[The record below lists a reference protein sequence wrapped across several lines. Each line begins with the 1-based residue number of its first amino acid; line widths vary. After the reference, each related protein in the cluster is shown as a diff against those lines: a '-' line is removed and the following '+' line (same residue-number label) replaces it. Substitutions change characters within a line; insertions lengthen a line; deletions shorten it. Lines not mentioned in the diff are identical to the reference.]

1 MSRWLALWL
10 PRLPSD
16 RLIRSGQVSPGDK
29 PLIVYAK
36 TGNAY
41 TITSL
46 DRRASALGLRVGMP
60 VADARAVQ
68 PHLVA
73 VEADEEADGMLLDRI
88 ASWCDRYS
96 PIVVKD
102 PPHGLFID
110 LTGCSHLF
118 GGDGAVLS
126 DLEKRLTKQGFISR
140 SAIAPTPGAAWA
152 MARAGRARLADE
164 DTLGDILSPLPVT
177 ALRLEDSAITL
188 MKRLGLETIGQIMNG
203 PRKPFTA
210 RAGRHAMM
218 RLDQAFGRTRE
229 ALTPHR
235 PPPEQFALRRL
246 VEPITSMEA
255 VMTVAESLT
264 EELCS
269 RLRQDGKGALIFRL
283 HLFGVDNRT
292 RAVELGLS
300 RAESDPGIVLR
311 LLGERIGLTPQALD
325 AEFGF
330 DAIRLDAHEILPV
343 ILRPIDL
350 APVSIRDR
358 EAEARLVDRLAIRL
372 GDQSIGRPSVRLVHA
387 PERTNRWTK
396 LPVAANAPPLAEDG
410 VVRRPLTLFR
420 RAQPVTA
427 ISPMPDGPPKRFTWR
442 RIAHD
447 VIRAEGP
454 ERIAPNWLRA
464 PDDRTR
470 DYYRV
475 EDKDGRRFWLYSEG
489 PRDGMTPQWYL
500 HGIFP

>member
-1 MSRWLALWL
+1 MAIWL
-10 PRLPSD
+10 PRLPCD
-16 RLIRSGQVSPGDK
+16 RLIRSGKVLGGKQ
-29 PLIVYAK
+29 PLVVYAK

-41 TITSL
+41 SITSL
-46 DRRASALGLRVGMP
+46 DRQASMAGLRVGMAL
-60 VADARAVQ
+60 ADARALQ

-73 VEADEEADGMLLDRI
+73 VEADPDADALLLDQI
-88 ASWCDRYS
+88 AAWCDRYS
-96 PIVVKD
+96 PIVIKD

-118 GGDGAVLS
+118 GGDSAVLA
-126 DLEKRLTKQGFISR
+126 DVEKRLARLGFISR

-152 MARAGRARLADE
+152 MSRAGRARLADE
-164 DTLGDILSPLPVT
+164 DGLRDILAPLPVS

-188 MKRLGLETIGQIMNG
+188 MKRLGLDRIGQIMDG

-210 RAGRHAMM
+210 RAGKHAML
-218 RLDQAFGRTRE
+218 RLDQAFGRVKE
-229 ALTPHR
+229 ALSPYR

-246 VEPITSMEA
+246 VEPILSMEA
-255 VMTVAESLT
+255 VMTVAQSLAG
-264 EELCS
+264 ELCG
-269 RLRQDGKGALIFRL
+269 RLREDGKGALLFRL
-283 HLFGVDNRT
+283 HLFGVDNRS
-292 RAVELGLS
+292 REVELGLS
-300 RAESDPGIVLR
+300 RAENDAAIVLR
-311 LLGERIGLTPQALD
+311 LLGERLGLTPEAMD

-330 DAIRLDAHEILPV
+330 DALRLDAHEILPV

-350 APVSIRDR
+350 APVSLRDQ

-372 GDQSIGRPSVRLVHA
+372 GDTSIGRPSVRQVHA
-387 PERTNRWTK
+387 PERANRWTK
-396 LPVAANAPPLAEDG
+396 LPLIVDPPPLAEDG
-410 VVRRPLTLFR
+410 VVRRPLTLFP

-447 VIRAEGP
+447 VVRAEGP

-464 PDDRTR
+464 PNAQSR

-489 PRDGMTPQWYL
+489 PRDGMTPKWYL
-500 HGIFP
+500 HGLFP

>member
-1 MSRWLALWL
+1 
-10 PRLPSD
+10 
-16 RLIRSGQVSPGDK
+16 
-29 PLIVYAK
+29 
-36 TGNAY
+36 
-41 TITSL
+41 
-46 DRRASALGLRVGMP
+46 MP
-60 VADARAVQ
+60 VADARAMQ

-73 VEADEEADGMLLDRI
+73 VEADEEADAALLDRI

-118 GGDGAVLS
+118 GGDGAVLA
-126 DLEKRLTKQGFISR
+126 DLEKRLTRQGFISR
-140 SAIAPTPGAAWA
+140 AAVAPTPGAAWA
-152 MARAGRARLADE
+152 MARAGRARLAAD
-164 DTLGDILSPLPVT
+164 DDLRDHLAPLPVST
-177 ALRLEDSAITL
+177 LRLEDSAIVL
-188 MKRLGLETIGQIMNG
+188 MKRLGLETIGQIMDG
-203 PRKPFTA
+203 PRKPFSA
-210 RAGRHAMM
+210 RAGRHAML

-255 VMTVAESLT
+255 VMTVAGSLAD
-264 EELCS
+264 ELCE
-269 RLRQDGKGALIFRL
+269 RLRQDGKGACIFRL
-283 HLFGVDNRT
+283 NLFGVDNRT
-292 RAVELGLS
+292 RTVELGLS
-300 RAESDPGIVLR
+300 RPESDPAIVLR
-311 LLGERIGLTPQALD
+311 LLGERVGMTPEALD

-330 DAIRLDAHEILPV
+330 DALRLDAHEILPV
-343 ILRPIDL
+343 ILRATDL

-372 GDQSIGRPSVRLVHA
+372 GDASIGRPSVKTVHA
-387 PERTNRWTK
+387 PERVNRWTK
-396 LPVAANAPPLAEDG
+396 LPIIVDHPPPLAEDG

-420 RAQPVTA
+420 NAQPVTA
-427 ISPMPDGPPKRFTWR
+427 ISPMPDGPPRRFTWR

-447 VIRAEGP
+447 VVRAEGP

-464 PDDRTR
+464 PDGRTR

-475 EDKDGRRFWLYSEG
+475 EDGNGRRFWLYSEG
-489 PRDGMTPQWYL
+489 PRDGMTPQWFV
-500 HGIFP
+500 HGLFP

>member
-1 MSRWLALWL
+1 LA
-10 PRLPSD
+10 
-16 RLIRSGQVSPGDK
+16 GK
-29 PLIVYAK
+29 HPLVVYAK

-41 TITSL
+41 AIASL
-46 DRRASALGLRVGMP
+46 DRQASKAGLRVGMAL
-60 VADARAVQ
+60 ADARAMQ
-68 PHLVA
+68 PHLIA
-73 VEADEEADGMLLDRI
+73 VEADEEADATLLDQI
-88 ASWCDRYS
+88 AAWCDRYS
-96 PIVVKD
+96 PVVVKD

-118 GGDGAVLS
+118 GGDGAVLA
-126 DLEKRLTKQGFISR
+126 DIEKRLARQGFISR

-152 MARAGRARLADE
+152 MSRAGRARLADE
-164 DTLGDILSPLPVT
+164 ETLHDLLAPLPVST
-177 ALRLEDSAITL
+177 LRLEDSAIVL
-188 MKRLGLETIGQIMNG
+188 MKRLGLETIGQIMDG

-210 RAGRHAMM
+210 RAGKHAML
-218 RLDQAFGRTRE
+218 RLDQAFGRMKE
-229 ALTPHR
+229 PLAPHR

-246 VEPITSMEA
+246 VEPILSMEA

-269 RLRQDGKGALIFRL
+269 SLRQDGKGALIFRL

-292 RAVELGLS
+292 REIELGLS
-300 RAESDPGIVLR
+300 RAENDATIVLR
-311 LLGERIGLTPQALD
+311 LLGERIGMTPQALD

-330 DAIRLDAHEILPV
+330 DALRLDAHEILPI

-350 APVSIRDR
+350 APVSLRDQ

-372 GDQSIGRPSVRLVHA
+372 GDTSIGRPSVQLVHA
-387 PERTNRWTK
+387 PERANRWTK
-396 LPVAANAPPLAEDG
+396 LPLIVDAPPLAEDG
-410 VVRRPLTLFR
+410 VVRRPLTLFHK
-420 RAQPVTA
+420 AQLVTA

-447 VIRAEGP
+447 VVRAEGP

-464 PDDRTR
+464 PGAQAR

-475 EDKDGRRFWLYSEG
+475 EDKQGRRFWLYSEG
-489 PRDGMTPQWYL
+489 PHDGMAPKWYL
-500 HGIFP
+500 HGLFP

>member
-1 MSRWLALWL
+1 M
-10 PRLPSD
+10 
-16 RLIRSGQVSPGDK
+16 VSPGDK

-46 DRRASALGLRVGMP
+46 DRNASKAGLRVGMP
-60 VADARAVQ
+60 VADARAIHPQ
-68 PHLVA
+68 IVA
-73 VEADEEADGMLLDRI
+73 VEADEAADEALLDHI
-88 ASWCDRYS
+88 AGWCDRYS

-102 PPHGLFID
+102 PPRGLFID

-126 DLEKRLTKQGFISR
+126 DIQKRLEHQGFISR

-152 MARAGRARLADE
+152 MARASQAKLADD
-164 DTLGDILSPLPVT
+164 DTLRDLLAPLPVS
-177 ALRLEDSAITL
+177 ALRLEGSALTL
-188 MKRLGLETIGQIMNG
+188 MKRLGLDTIGQIMDG
-203 PRKPFTA
+203 PRKPFSA
-210 RAGRHAMM
+210 RAGKHAMM
-218 RLDQAFGRTRE
+218 RLDQAFGQARE
-229 ALTPHR
+229 PLTPHR
-235 PPPEQFALRRL
+235 PPPEQFALRKL
-246 VEPITSMEA
+246 VEPILSMEA

-264 EELCS
+264 GELCGS
-269 RLRQDGKGALIFRL
+269 LRQEGKGALLFRL
-283 HLFGVDNRT
+283 HLFGVDNKT
-292 RAVELGLS
+292 RHVELGLS
-300 RAESDPGIVLR
+300 RAENDPAIVRR
-311 LLGERIGLTPQALD
+311 LLGERLSLTPQALD

-330 DAIRLDAHEILPV
+330 DAIRLDAHEILPIV
-343 ILRPIDL
+343 LRPVDL
-350 APVSIRDR
+350 APVSLRDQ

-372 GDQSIGRPSVRLVHA
+372 GDQSIGRPSVRSVHA
-387 PERTNRWTK
+387 PERSNRWTK
-396 LPVAANAPPLAEDG
+396 MPITIDPPALAEDG

-442 RIAHD
+442 RIPHD
-447 VIRAEGP
+447 VVRAEGP

-464 PDDRTR
+464 PDGKAR

-489 PRDGMTPQWYL
+489 PRDGMAPQWYV

>member
-1 MSRWLALWL
+1 
-10 PRLPSD
+10 
-16 RLIRSGQVSPGDK
+16 
-29 PLIVYAK
+29 
-36 TGNAY
+36 
-41 TITSL
+41 
-46 DRRASALGLRVGMP
+46 MP
-60 VADARAVQ
+60 VADARALQ
-68 PHLVA
+68 PRLVA
-73 VEADEEADGMLLDRI
+73 VEAEEEADAELLDRI
-88 ASWCDRYS
+88 AAWCDRYS

-118 GGDGAVLS
+118 GGDGAVLA
-126 DLEKRLTKQGFISR
+126 DLGKRLTAQGFISR

-152 MARAGRARLADE
+152 MARTGRARLADE
-164 DTLGDILSPLPVT
+164 DNLREVLSPLPVG
-177 ALRLEDSAITL
+177 ALRLEPAATAL
-188 MKRLGLETIGQIMNG
+188 MKRLGLDTIGQILDA

-210 RAGRHAMM
+210 RAGQHAMM

-229 ALTPHR
+229 ALTPRR

-246 VEPITSMEA
+246 VEPVLSMDA
-255 VMTVAESLT
+255 VMTVTESLT
-264 EELCS
+264 GELCG
-269 RLRQDGKGALIFRL
+269 RLRQEGKGARLFRL

-292 RAVELGLS
+292 REVDLGLS
-300 RAESDPGIVLR
+300 RPESEPGIVRR
-311 LLGERIGLTPQALD
+311 LIGERLGRTPEALD

-330 DAIRLDAHEILPV
+330 DALRLDAHEILPV
-343 ILRPIDL
+343 ILHAVDL
-350 APVSIRDR
+350 APVSLRDP

-372 GDQSIGRPSVRLVHA
+372 GDQSIGRPSVRPVHA
-387 PERTNRWTK
+387 PERANRWTK
-396 LPVAANAPPLAEDG
+396 LPAAGKAPLPAEDG

-420 RAQPVTA
+420 QAQPVNA
-427 ISPMPDGPPKRFTWR
+427 ISPMPDGPPRRFIWR
-442 RIAHD
+442 RVPHD
-447 VIRAEGP
+447 VVRAEGP

-464 PDDRTR
+464 PGGRTR

>member
-1 MSRWLALWL
+1 MALWL
-10 PRLPSD
+10 PRLPAD
-16 RLIRSGQVSPGDK
+16 RLIRSGRAPADGQ

-60 VADARAVQ
+60 VADARAMQ

-73 VEADEEADGMLLDRI
+73 VEADPEADQVLLDHI
-88 ASWCDRYS
+88 AGWCDRYS

-102 PPHGLFID
+102 PPHGLFVD

-118 GGDGAVLS
+118 GGDGAVL
-126 DLEKRLTKQGFISR
+126 DDIGRRLKAQGFIHR
-140 SAIAPTPGAAWA
+140 AAIAPTPGAAWA
-152 MARAGRARLADE
+152 LSRAGRARLADE
-164 DTLGDILSPLPVT
+164 DTVDRLLAPLPVS

-203 PRKPFTA
+203 PRKPFSA
-210 RAGRHAMM
+210 RAGRHAML

-229 ALTPHR
+229 ALSPHR

-246 VEPITSMEA
+246 VEPVLSMEA
-255 VMTVAESLT
+255 VMTVAESLAG
-264 EELCS
+264 ELCA
-269 RLRQDGKGALIFRL
+269 RLNQEGKGARLFRL

-292 RAVELGLS
+292 RQVELGLS
-300 RAESDPGIVLR
+300 RPENDASIVLR
-311 LLGERIGLTPQALD
+311 LMGERLALTPQALD

-330 DAIRLDAHEILPV
+330 DALRLDAHEILPV
-343 ILRPIDL
+343 ILRATDL

-358 EAEARLVDRLAIRL
+358 EAEARLVDRIAIRL
-372 GDQSIGRPSVRLVHA
+372 GDKSIGRPSIRFVHA
-387 PERTNRWTK
+387 PERANRWTK
-396 LPVAANAPPLAEDG
+396 LPILIDAPPLAEDG
-410 VVRRPLTLFR
+410 VLRRPLTLFR
-420 RAQPVTA
+420 NAQPVTA

-442 RIAHD
+442 RRPHD
-447 VIRAEGP
+447 IIRAEGP

-464 PDDRTR
+464 PDARTR

-489 PRDGMTPQWYL
+489 TRDGLTPQWFV
-500 HGIFP
+500 HGMFA

>member
-1 MSRWLALWL
+1 LL
-10 PRLPSD
+10 
-16 RLIRSGQVSPGDK
+16 RSGRISADGK

-46 DRRASALGLRVGMP
+46 DRQASKAGLRVGMP
-60 VADARAVQ
+60 VADARAMQ

-73 VEADEEADGMLLDRI
+73 VEADEQADVILLDRI

-96 PIVVKD
+96 PVVVKD

-118 GGDGAVLS
+118 GGDGAVLD
-126 DLEKRLTKQGFISR
+126 DLEKRLTRQGFISR
-140 SAIAPTPGAAWA
+140 AAIAPTPGAAWA
-152 MARAGRARLADE
+152 MARAGRARLADDE
-164 DTLGDILSPLPVT
+164 TLRDTLAPLPVST
-177 ALRLEDSAITL
+177 LRLEDSAVLL
-188 MKRLGLETIGQIMNG
+188 MKRLGLETIGQIMDG

-210 RAGRHAMM
+210 RAGRHAML
-218 RLDQAFGRTRE
+218 RLDQAFGRVRE

-246 VEPITSMEA
+246 VEPILTLEA
-255 VMTVAESLT
+255 VMTVAESLAG
-264 EELCS
+264 ELCG
-269 RLRQDGKGALIFRL
+269 RLREDGRGALLFRL

-292 RAVELGLS
+292 RTVELGLS
-300 RAESDPGIVLR
+300 RAENDARTVLR
-311 LLGERIGLTPQALD
+311 LLGERLGMTPGTLD

-330 DAIRLDAHEILPV
+330 DAVRLDAHEILPV
-343 ILRPIDL
+343 VLRPIDL
-350 APVSIRDR
+350 APVSLRDQ

-372 GDQSIGRPSVRLVHA
+372 GDQSIGRPSVRMVHA
-387 PERTNRWTK
+387 PERANHWTK
-396 LPVAANAPPLAEDG
+396 LPLVIDHPPPLAEDG

-420 RAQPVTA
+420 NAQPVTA

-442 RIAHD
+442 RIPHD
-447 VIRAEGP
+447 VVRAEGP

-464 PDDRTR
+464 PDGRTR

-475 EDKDGRRFWLYSEG
+475 EDGDGRRFWLYSEG
-489 PRDGMTPQWYL
+489 PRDGMAPQWYV